1 MLIDDVKITIKAGNG
16 GNGFVHFFKATHNPF
31 GGPDGGNG
39 GKGGDVYITA
49 SHNVSDL
56 SQFSH
61 IKKISADN
69 GVGGKEKNMHGRNG
83 EDIEILVPL
92 GTSVID
98 EENGLNVEL
107 QHEKRPFLIAKGGKG
122 GRGNTEF
129 KSATNRAPETSEPGE
144 AGENKEI
151 RLILKLIAQI
161 GLIGKPNAGKS
172 SLLSALTNA
181 NPKIGNYPFTTL
193 EPNLGV
199 IHGESGKQVV
209 MADIPGLIEGAHE
222 GKGLGIR
229 FLKHIEKTEL
239 LVHCLDITDP
249 NILATYNTITQEF
262 KEYND
267 GLLLSKPEILLLTKT
282 DLVQSD
288 VIDKT
293 ISSLKK
299 LGKQIYTVS
308 IYDKES
314 LSIINSVLLQKL
326 SSKQE

>member
-1 MLIDDVKITIKAGNG
+1 MLIDDVVITIKAGDG
-16 GNGFVHFFKATHNPF
+16 GKGFVHFFKATHNPF

-39 GKGGDVYITA
+39 GDGGDVYITA

-61 IKKISADN
+61 TKKISADN
-69 GVGGKEKNMHGRNG
+69 GVAGKEKNMHGRNG
-83 EDIEILVPL
+83 KDIEILVPL
-92 GTSVID
+92 GTAIINP
-98 EENGLNVEL
+98 ETGTQVEL
-107 QHEKRPFLIAKGGKG
+107 THERKPFLIARGGKG

-129 KSATNRAPETSEPGE
+129 KSATNRAPEISEPGE
-144 AGENKEI
+144 EGEKKEI
-151 RLILKLIAQI
+151 RLVLKLIAQI

-181 NPKIGNYPFTTL
+181 TPKIGNYPFTTL

-199 IHGESGKQVV
+199 LQAESGNQIV
-209 MADIPGLIEGAHE
+209 MADIPGLIEGAHD
-222 GKGLGIR
+222 GKGLGIK

-239 LVHCLDITDP
+239 LLHCLDITDP
-249 NILATYNTITQEF
+249 EILTTYKTIMEEF

-267 GLLLSKPEILLLTKT
+267 GILLSKPEIILLTKT

-299 LGKQIYTVS
+299 LGKQIHTVS
-308 IYDKES
+308 IYDAES
-314 LSIINSVLLQKL
+314 LTILQSVLLQKL
-326 SSKQE
+326 ANH

>member
-1 MLIDDVKITIKAGNG
+1 MLIDDVVITIKAGDG

-61 IKKISADN
+61 TKKISADN
-69 GVGGKEKNMHGRNG
+69 GIAGKEKNMHGRNG
-83 EDIEILVPL
+83 EDIVILVPL
-92 GTSVID
+92 GTSIID
-98 EENGLNVEL
+98 EANGLNVEL
-107 QHEKRPFLIAKGGKG
+107 EHENRPFLITRGGKG

-129 KSATNRAPETSEPGE
+129 KSATNRAPENSEPGE
-144 AGENKEI
+144 EGEKKEI
-151 RLILKLIAQI
+151 RLVLKLIAQI

-181 NPKIGNYPFTTL
+181 TPKIGNYPFTTL
-193 EPNLGV
+193 QPNLGV
-199 IHGESGKQVV
+199 LQTPSGKQIV

-222 GKGLGIR
+222 GKGLGIK

-239 LVHCLDITDP
+239 LLHCLDITAPD
-249 NILATYNTITQEF
+249 ILDTYETITEEF

-267 GLLLSKPEILLLTKT
+267 GILLSKPEIILLTKT

-288 VIDKT
+288 VIDRT
-293 ISSLKK
+293 ISHLKK

-308 IYDKES
+308 IYDEES
-314 LSIINSVLLQKL
+314 LKILSQVLIQKL
-326 SSKQE
+326 ASK

>member
-1 MLIDDVKITIKAGNG
+1 MLIDDVTITVRAGDG

-39 GKGGDVYITA
+39 GEGGNVYITA

-61 IKKISADN
+61 TKKIAAES
-69 GVGGKEKNMHGRNG
+69 GVAGKEKNMHGKNG
-83 EDIEILVPL
+83 NDKEILVPI
-92 GTSVID
+92 GTSIIH
-98 EENGLNVEL
+98 EESGLQVEL
-107 QHEKRPFLIAKGGKG
+107 RHEKKPFLIARGGKG

-129 KSATNRAPETSEPGE
+129 KSATNRAPETAEPGE
-144 AGENKEI
+144 MGEKKEI
-151 RLILKLIAQI
+151 RLVLKLIAQI

-199 IHGESGKQVV
+199 LQTESGEQLV

-222 GKGLGIR
+222 GKGLGIK

-239 LVHCLDITDP
+239 LVHCIDITDP
-249 NILATYNTITQEF
+249 NIVQTYQTINEEF
-262 KEYND
+262 KEYNN
-267 GLLLSKPEILLLTKT
+267 GILLSKQVIILLTKT

-288 VIDKT
+288 VLDKT
-293 ISSLKK
+293 VSLLKQF
-299 LGKQIYTVS
+299 GKQIYSVS
-308 IYDKES
+308 IYNPES
-314 LSIINSVLLQKL
+314 LSILTQVLKQKIQ
-326 SSKQE
+326 SHA